1 MLGWFK
7 KKKSSATEPEQNRAS
22 ETEIP
27 DPQENFSDSVIG
39 SQPTIEEDAAEGSVQ
54 PEPDPDTGD
63 HLSNQEVGQPAK
75 DPDAQSVFRKL
86 SERLSRSR
94 SSFTHRID
102 EIILGKKE
110 IDGELFD
117 ELEEILVTA
126 DLGIKTTQTLLE
138 QARKTVN
145 RDALS
150 DPQALKGIIKQQLK
164 EYITPQNQPA
174 ELVIPDGSPLVIM
187 VVGVNGVGKTT
198 TIGKIARKFINSG
211 QSVLLVAADTF
222 RAAAISQLQIWGERN
237 KVRVIAQHEGAD
249 PSAVVFDAMSVASA
263 KNYNVVLVD
272 TAGRLHTKVNLM
284 EELKK
289 IKRVMAK
296 QLEGAPHEILLV
308 IDATTGQNGISQ
320 ASQFNDAVGVTG
332 IALTKLDGT
341 AKGGII
347 ANISN
352 ELRLP
357 IRFIGVGEQAEDL
370 RDFDADEYL
379 EALFES

>member
-7 KKKSSATEPEQNRAS
+7 RKKSPVVESEQASPKQQIDTVPVADNARDTIDEGRGATEEAVIEEVVPQTDSAPDKADATHPEADGTAPEQA
-22 ETEIP
+22 
-27 DPQENFSDSVIG
+27 
-39 SQPTIEEDAAEGSVQ
+39 
-54 PEPDPDTGD
+54 
-63 HLSNQEVGQPAK
+63 
-75 DPDAQSVFRKL
+75 SVFRKL
-86 SERLSRSR
+86 SDRLSRTR
-94 SSFTHRID
+94 ASFTHRID
-102 EIILGKKE
+102 EIVLGRKE
-110 IDGELFD
+110 IDGDLFD
-117 ELEEILVTA
+117 ELEEVLVTA
-126 DLGIKTTQTLLE
+126 DLGIRTTQELLE
-138 QARKTVN
+138 KARRRVK

-150 DPQALKGIIKQQLK
+150 DPAAVKEIVKQELKN
-164 EYITPQNQPA
+164 YITAHEKPA
-174 ELVIPDGSPLVIM
+174 DLQIPDDTPFVIM

-198 TIGKIARKFINSG
+198 TIGKIARKFIDSG

-222 RAAAISQLQIWGERN
+222 RAAATSQLQIWGERN
-237 KVRVIAQHEGAD
+237 DVRVIAQHEGAD
-249 PSAVVFDAMSVASA
+249 PSAVVYDGMAVAKA
-263 KNYNVVLVD
+263 KQYNVVLVD

-296 QLEGAPHEILLV
+296 QLDGAPHEILLV

-320 ASQFNDAVGVTG
+320 ANQFNEAVGVTG

-347 ANISN
+347 ANIAN
-352 ELRLP
+352 EMQLP
-357 IRFIGVGEQAEDL
+357 IRFIGVGEQVGDL